1 VDPRGDPAGSVA
13 AGTDH
18 AHAHAAD
25 RQATVAEPERGRMRR
40 AAVTPPSA
48 LRILFQH
55 QDDGAFLIDGLAS
68 DDDSVDAIGRPVAL
82 VLRRPDAHWV
92 GEWMAALLES
102 WAEEGTLV
110 HLRVKK
116 GRTGPVAVLDV
127 EDEGYSLRLD
137 LIGAG

>member
-1 VDPRGDPAGSVA
+1 MDPRGDPAGSGA
-13 AGTDH
+13 AGTDD
-18 AHAHAAD
+18 AHGGFPK
-25 RQATVAEPERGRMRR
+25 EPAGRRERGSMK
-40 AAVTPPSA
+40 AATAPAA

-68 DDDSVDAIGRPVAL
+68 DDDGEAGIGRPVAL

-92 GEWMAALLES
+92 GEWMASLLES

>member
-1 VDPRGDPAGSVA
+1 
-13 AGTDH
+13 
-18 AHAHAAD
+18 
-25 RQATVAEPERGRMRR
+25 
-40 AAVTPPSA
+40 VTTTPSA

-55 QDDGAFLIDGLAS
+55 QDEAVNAFLIDGLAT
-68 DDDSVDAIGRPVAL
+68 DDDSDGVGQPMAL

-92 GEWMAALLES
+92 GEWMASLLEM